1 MEVESSVE
9 MIVFSNS
16 LLVYM
21 MTSISIIYLWVVI
34 CKKKTCPLLPA
45 LNGITFS
52 FYCNVIFYLG
62 AIGVFQ

>member
-34 CKKKTCPLLPA
+34 LIV
-45 LNGITFS
+45 G
-52 FYCNVIFYLG
+52 
-62 AIGVFQ
+62 